1 MIDTI
6 VLRIHNID
14 KYKIIYEQFYRP
26 EKKKGQYTQ
35 ALVDSSTGELKQVDY
50 VHQLIYH
57 DTDRFLPLMHRSTNY
72 IASSHYNLSYL
83 VNQQKG
89 FIEFNF
95 SIPKYLWG
103 TNIMQLVNIYD
114 QSADLV
120 FTELMAFLQTFFK
133 DVLFEIPLADDV
145 EINRIDM
152 CYNQFFAT
160 KDDALAYLSEQGKML
175 VKFARSSKNKFRTY
189 DTSIMYVTRR
199 YSFKIYHK
207 GTEFEKNDY
216 RELVKRNP
224 KNYNLQELKDVA
236 DTILRYEMTFRN
248 SFFDYI
254 IHQFFYSSEKQAFTE
269 AVKNHKVARAFNN
282 QVSFGGQ
289 KIAEE
294 FFKKSKTYYLKSV
307 WEYRLEFDVLY
318 QSYSMTFD
326 KTLFRILAKVF
337 WDKVKQYQ
345 VQRQLDIVE
354 IDRRITEKI
363 EKAEQ
368 INKLRKPSARQLN
381 QGRVRLMCAALLS
394 HYTDIQNIKKYVPA
408 SSYDRLKADLKS
420 IGIDTISHSLVIA
433 QPKLDYFDYK
443 IHFSKYH

>member
-14 KYKIIYEQFYRP
+14 KYKMIYEQFYRP
-26 EKKKGQYTQ
+26 EKERGQITQ
-35 ALVDSSTGELKQVDY
+35 AFVDKSTGELKQVDY

-57 DTDRFLPLMHRSTNY
+57 DTNRFLPIVHRASKH
-72 IASSHYNLSYL
+72 IASSHYNLSYV
-83 VNQQKG
+83 VNPQKNY
-89 FIEFNF
+89 IEFNF

-103 TNIMQLVNIYD
+103 TNIMQLINIYD
-114 QSADLV
+114 QAYDLV
-120 FTELMAFLQTFFK
+120 FTELQMFLRNFFK
-133 DVLFEIPLADDV
+133 DVLYEIPLLDDV
-145 EINRIDM
+145 EINRIDF
-152 CYNQFFAT
+152 CYNQFFSS
-160 KDDALAYLSEQGKML
+160 KDDALAYLSEQSKML

-216 RELVKRNP
+216 RELVKYNP
-224 KNYNLQELKDVA
+224 KNYDLQELKDVA
-236 DTILRYEMTFRN
+236 DCILRYEMTFRN

-254 IHQFFYSSEKQAFTE
+254 VSQYFYSSEKQAVTD
-269 AVKNHKVARAFNN
+269 AVKSHKVASSFNN
-282 QVSFGGQ
+282 MASFGGQ
-289 KIAEE
+289 KIAED
-294 FFKKSKTYYLKSV
+294 FFTKAKRYFLKSV
-307 WEYRLEFDVLY
+307 WDYNIDFYALY
-318 QSYSMTFD
+318 NSYSMTFD
-326 KTLFRILAKVF
+326 KTLFMILCKTF

-345 VQRQLDIVE
+345 VQRQLDIIE

-368 INKLRKPSARQLN
+368 VNRLRPASDKQKN
-381 QGRVRLMCAALLS
+381 QGRVRLLCAALLS
-394 HYTDIQNIKKYVPA
+394 HYTDIESIKKYVPPA
-408 SSYDRLKADLKS
+408 SFKRLKADLKS
-420 IGIDTISHSLVIA
+420 IGIDTVSHSLVIA